1 MPHCSAL
8 AKQKKRNIRK
18 PALILWIL
26 SVSGTAEFL
35 RIGSFVSHFASAQAG
50 GWQTAPRPEHPAGR
64 GGAGRSGSAA
74 GMGAALPALP
84 AAGRLCCDCG
94 APNLR
99 SAATRRSELVPPADQ
114 SPRVFHPRRAVR
126 PMGGGAALPFP
137 PPGANQQRAAGR
149 WAGPRNRKQ
158 NQNAAARA
166 ARGAVTA
173 ARRGVTVSSPRHRPT
188 AQRHRP
194 AAQCHCAPRQNLT
207 IPTRSD
213 PTVAQPGAVRR
224 VTVCVRC
231 CGRAA
236 AVPWRCCAAVP
247 LCSGCPTARC
257 CGPNPTPC
265 PPMSNGCCSCPVW
278 PARWRALSPR
288 CGTLSLFPL
297 SAVRAVYP
305 LIEPRRRFG
314 AARGF
319 LGKHRKQRLRAGRG
333 GCFLRCCRQQQSHG
347 GFGAPDVGSA
357 LPGAQPG
364 LQTVPQPRS
373 AGLSVQC
380 HSASGGG
387 DHCWAFQN
395 REVLPDEAAG
405 TEVHG

>member
-1 MPHCSAL
+1 MLPGWAPRSPHCRLRDVSA
-8 AKQKKRNIRK
+8 
-18 PALILWIL
+18 
-26 SVSGTAEFL
+26 VTAEL
-35 RIGSFVSHFASAQAG
+35 RTSAQPRRG
-50 GWQTAPRPEHPAGR
+50 GQSWCHPRTNRRAPFTRDARCVQWEAVLLFPSPLPEPISSELLGGGR
-64 GGAGRSGSAA
+64 GRGTESKTKTRPRGRHA
-74 GMGAALPALP
+74 
-84 AAGRLCCDCG
+84 
-94 APNLR
+94 
-99 SAATRRSELVPPADQ
+99 
-114 SPRVFHPRRAVR
+114 
-126 PMGGGAALPFP
+126 
-137 PPGANQQRAAGR
+137 
-149 WAGPRNRKQ
+149 
-158 NQNAAARA
+158 
-166 ARGAVTA
+166 AVTA

-188 AQRHRP
+188 PQRHRP
-194 AAQCHCAPRQNLT
+194 TAQCHCAPRQNLT

-333 GCFLRCCRQQQSHG
+333 GCFLRCCRQRQSHG